1 MRALTLISRRALALA
16 TLAPLALLLA
26 GCGDSS
32 TAGVGGEGTGGFGA
46 VGRVDG
52 FGSTIVEGRRLDD
65 RDARITLDGA
75 AAPLTAIK
83 LGTQLAL
90 QAEGERL
97 LMANVEAEVI
107 GPLAADLMEDR
118 GEFTVLGQRVVIGGH
133 PALAPV
139 LEGVTD
145 LLAGTQVEV
154 HGLRRADGAIV
165 PTRIQVRAP
174 SLATVRLRGTVAAL
188 DTTARRFRIGDLTVN
203 YAGAALAPAG
213 STLANGRSV
222 TLTAPRSA
230 LAGTLLAAQTLRIDP
245 APTDGVLELTGLVTQ
260 AGSAAAVRVR
270 DVAVDASAA
279 RFAPGASAADL
290 RTDQLLRVRGRV
302 SGGVLRAEDIAVV
315 RSAAD
320 LPIDVTAPLTDFS
333 GADNVFRL
341 RGANVR
347 ITPQTQFVGG
357 STDNLANGVP
367 LRVTGALVDGDVVA
381 SRLQWVTPAPVVAGT
396 VSALDPVAGTLRLT
410 PLAQPVRLTA
420 ATVFRNGTRADLANG
435 RRVRV
440 SGVAGSGE
448 FAAVEVTFLE
458 SAATP
463 FSVLLTGVASDL
475 NPSQRLF
482 INDTQVTVNAQTAIT
497 GGATGTA
504 ADLDGGQFLIVR
516 AVRQGT
522 ELIARSIEI
531 RLTLDDDFAHVIGY
545 VAQFRDTADF
555 RVAGQRVDARSAT
568 VTGGAVRDAA
578 YVVVEGSMI
587 DGVLRARRVDV
598 LPD

>member
-1 MRALTLISRRALALA
+1 MRALSLIPRRALVLAL
-16 TLAPLALLLA
+16 TVAPLALLLA
-26 GCGDSS
+26 ACGDST

-52 FGSTIVEGRRLDD
+52 FGSTIVEGRRFDD

-90 QAEGERL
+90 QADGERL
-97 LMANVEAEVI
+97 LAASVEAEVI
-107 GPLAADLMEDR
+107 GPLTADAIADR
-118 GEFTVLGQRVVIGGH
+118 EFTVLGQRVIIGGH

-145 LLAGTQVEV
+145 LLAGAMVEV
-154 HGLRRADGAIV
+154 HGLRRADGTIV
-165 PTRIQVRAP
+165 PTRIQARAP
-174 SLATVRLRGTVAAL
+174 SVATLRLRGSISALDVAA
-188 DTTARRFRIGDLTVN
+188 RSFRIGALTVT
-203 YAGAALAPAG
+203 YGAATVSPAVG
-213 STLANGRSV
+213 ALANGRTV
-222 TLTAPRSA
+222 TVTAPRGS
-230 LAGTLLAAQTLRIDP
+230 LAGTQLAAQTLRVDAAP
-245 APTDGVLELTGLVTQ
+245 ADGVLELTGLVTQ
-260 AGSAAAVRVR
+260 AASPAALRVR

-279 RFAPGASAADL
+279 RFAPGASTMDL
-290 RTDQLLRVRGRV
+290 RADQLLRVRGRV
-302 SGGVLRAEDIAVV
+302 SAGVLRADDVTVV
-315 RSAAD
+315 RSASD
-320 LPIDVTAPLTDFS
+320 LPIDVTAPITDYS

-347 ITPQTQFVGG
+347 ITPQTQLVGG

-367 LRVTGALVDGDVVA
+367 LRVTGALVEGDVVA
-381 SRLQWVTPAPVVAGT
+381 TRLQWVSPAGVLAGT
-396 VSALDPVAGTLRLT
+396 VSALDAQAGTLRLT
-410 PLAQPVRLTA
+410 PFASTVRVSSS
-420 ATVFRNGTRADLANG
+420 TVFRNGSRADLADG
-435 RRVRV
+435 RRIRV
-440 SGVAGSGE
+440 SGTAGGSE
-448 FAAVEVTFLE
+448 FSAAEITFLE
-458 SAATP
+458 SASTP
-463 FSVLLTGVASDL
+463 IAVLLTGVSSDL
-475 NPSQRLF
+475 GPSGRLF
-482 INDTQVTVNAQTAIT
+482 INDTPVTVNAQTAIT
-497 GGATGTA
+497 GGATGTI

-516 AVRQGT
+516 AVRQGS

-545 VAQFRDTADF
+545 VAQFRDAADF
-555 RVAGQRVDARSAT
+555 RVAGQRVDARSAS